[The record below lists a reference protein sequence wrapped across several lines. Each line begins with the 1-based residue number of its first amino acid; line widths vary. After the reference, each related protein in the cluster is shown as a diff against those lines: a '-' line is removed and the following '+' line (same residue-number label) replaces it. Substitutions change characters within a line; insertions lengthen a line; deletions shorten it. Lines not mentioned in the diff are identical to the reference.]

1 MRFVM
6 MLAKQRHV
14 TLTVRLLSVVTEHS
28 TLTLPKSVM
37 MRVNLQHVMLI
48 VHSPNVVT
56 VP

>member
-28 TLTLPKSVM
+28 TLTLPKNVM